1 VKLKVKLLL
10 SMIIVGIV
18 PALFVAGYASYRISG
33 FIESRQSEQMV
44 ADSQIAAEYLRDFL
58 DQRTR
63 DIRLLLANP
72 ILAQSLITDFD
83 YGDVDTLLTG
93 LVRDKDNPFS
103 FFMVTNQGGTCVS
116 ASEPRLIGGK
126 HAGEAWYRQT
136 LSRGTYCS
144 DWHEQP
150 DGSVLSQPPFG
161 GDYRYTIV
169 ISAAIPDADGGVLG
183 TLSAR
188 VKWQLV
194 QQWLEGRVKSFRALG
209 WESKSLT
216 VVRADGTV
224 IGHELGSKG
233 YGRKIRE
240 SLDDGSGN
248 MAYLEIRDRGFF
260 REASAGHATVYGF
273 ATADFGVFSWKV
285 LTSASEEEFFHVQK
299 EFLVAMVFV
308 CILCL
313 LVAVGLGLFTG
324 NGIVRP
330 LNRVVSM
337 LQGIATGEADLTAR
351 LPMVGKKG
359 KTGGK
364 GKPDEIGALSLAF
377 NTFIGNL
384 ERLILSIRGNAETIG
399 HASVNMDRIAGEMSG
414 GARQMSADLSD
425 VAGSS
430 GEMNANM
437 DAMATAIDESDR
449 LVGLMAESAE
459 TMTQSVGE
467 VASQSEMAR
476 EMTREAVAQAEL
488 ANTSVE
494 ALGKAA
500 GQITLVTETIK
511 EIADQ
516 TNLLALNATI
526 EAARAGEAG
535 KGFAVV
541 ADEIK
546 ALARQTAEA
555 TMEIKNRVD
564 GVQDSTA
571 QTVQVID
578 RISESSTRVSD
589 MVNTIAAAVE
599 MQSVASREITA
610 KAHDVSRSMQEGNG
624 HVTNASAVNAQVS
637 REIGSVKEAADDTA
651 HRCIEVG
658 GFAGEQKN
666 IGIVLQEAIS
676 RFKVATPF
684 FDIGKVKNA
693 HFDWKMGIETALQG
707 VRIMEP
713 GEVPGRGAC
722 AFGLWYA
729 SVDKAVAALPEYQAV
744 GTCHQEVHARAEAV
758 VALHA
763 RGNAEKARA
772 ELGRFEEARNALFEA
787 LDELYLCR

>member
-1 VKLKVKLLL
+1 MKLKVKLLL
-10 SMIIVGIV
+10 SMIIVGML

-72 ILAQSLITDFD
+72 ILGQSLITDFD

-103 FFMVTNQGGTCVS
+103 FFMVTNQGGSCVS
-116 ASEPRLIGGK
+116 ASDPHLIGGQ
-126 HAGEAWYRQT
+126 HADEAWYRQT

-150 DGSVLSQPPFG
+150 EGSVLSQPPFG

-216 VVRADGTV
+216 VMRADGTV

-233 YGRKIRE
+233 YGRMFQE
-240 SLDDGSGN
+240 SLDDGSEN
-248 MAYLEIRDRGFF
+248 MAYLEARDRGFF
-260 REASAGHATVYGF
+260 REVSAEHAMVYGF
-273 ATADFGVFSWKV
+273 ATADFSDFSWKV

-351 LPMVGKKG
+351 LPMGS
-359 KTGGK
+359 GK

-384 ERLILSIRGNAETIG
+384 ERLIRSIRGNAETIG

-414 GARQMSADLSD
+414 GARQMSADLGE
-425 VAGSS
+425 VASS
-430 GEMNANM
+430 SEVMNANM

-449 LVGLMAESAE
+449 LVGLMAESAR
-459 TMTQSVGE
+459 TMTASVKE
-467 VASQSEMAR
+467 VADQSEQAK

-555 TMEIKNRVD
+555 TLEIEDRVS
-564 GVQDSTA
+564 GVQDSTT

-578 RISESSTRVSD
+578 RITQSSTRVSD
-589 MVNTIAAAVE
+589 MVSTIATAVAL
-599 MQSVASREITA
+599 QADASREISA
-610 KAHDVSRSMQEGNG
+610 KADDVSRSMQEGNE
-624 HVTNASAVNAQVS
+624 HVTSASGVNALVS
-637 REIGSVKEAADDTA
+637 REIGSVKEAADGTS

-658 GFAGEQKN
+658 GFAGEQKA

-676 RFKVATPF
+676 RFRVTSPL
-684 FDIGKVKNA
+684 FDMGKVKNA

-707 VRIMEP
+707 IRTMEP
-713 GEVPGRGAC
+713 GEVPGHGAC
-722 AFGLWYA
+722 AFGRWYA
-729 SVDKAVAALPEYQAV
+729 SVDDSVAVLPQYRAV
-744 GTCHQEVHARAEAV
+744 GVCHQEVHTRAEAV
-758 VALHA
+758 VSLHA
-763 RGNAEKARA
+763 QGKAEEARA
-772 ELGRFEEARNALFEA
+772 EVARFEEARNALFEA

>member
-1 VKLKVKLLL
+1 MKLKVKLLL
-10 SMIIVGIV
+10 SMIIVGIL

-44 ADSQIAAEYLRDFL
+44 ADSRIAAEYLEEVL
-58 DQRTR
+58 DHRIR

-72 ILAQSLITDFD
+72 ILGQSLITDFD

-103 FFMVTNQGGTCVS
+103 FFMVTNQEGTCVS
-116 ASEPRLIGGK
+116 ASEPGLIGARHGE
-126 HAGEAWYRQT
+126 EAWYRQT
-136 LSRGTYCS
+136 LARGTYWS
-144 DWHEQP
+144 DWNEQP
-150 DGSVLSQPPFG
+150 EGSVLTQPPFG
-161 GDYRYTIV
+161 GDNRYTMV
-169 ISAAIPDADGGVLG
+169 IATVIHDADGGVLG

-194 QQWLEGRVKSFRALG
+194 QQWLEGRVSSFRDLG
-209 WESKSLT
+209 WATKSLT
-216 VVRADGTV
+216 VVRSDGTV
-224 IGHELGSKG
+224 IGHEEGSAG
-233 YGRKIRE
+233 YGRNIRE
-240 SLDDGSGN
+240 SLGEGSDN
-248 MAYLEIRDRGFF
+248 LNILETVGQGFF
-260 REASAGHATVYGF
+260 SDTTEGHATVYGF
-273 ATADFGVFSWKV
+273 ATADFGDFTWKV
-285 LTSASEEEFFHVQK
+285 LTSASEDEFFQVRQ
-299 EFLVAMVFV
+299 EFLVAMVVV
-308 CILCL
+308 CILCF

-351 LPMVGKKG
+351 LPMA
-359 KTGGK
+359 GGR

-384 ERLILSIRGNAETIG
+384 ERLVRSIRGNAETIG

-414 GARQMSADLSD
+414 GARQMSADLGE
-425 VAGSS
+425 VASSS
-430 GEMNANM
+430 GEMNASM

-449 LVGLMAESAE
+449 LVGLMAESAKS
-459 TMTQSVGE
+459 MTASVKE
-467 VASQSEMAR
+467 VAHQSEQAK

-555 TMEIKNRVD
+555 TLEIEDRVS
-564 GVQDSTA
+564 GVQDSTT

-578 RISESSTRVSD
+578 RITQSSTRVSD
-589 MVNTIAAAVE
+589 MVSTIASAVAL
-599 MQSVASREITA
+599 QADASREIVS
-610 KAHDVSRSMQEGNG
+610 KADDVSHSMQEGNK
-624 HVTNASAVNAQVS
+624 HVVSASGVNDLVS
-637 REIGSVKEAADDTA
+637 REIASVKGAADGTA

-658 GFAGEQKN
+658 GFAGEQKH
-666 IGIVLQEAIS
+666 IGIVLQEVIG
-676 RFKVATPF
+676 RFKVSAPPF
-684 FDIGKVKNA
+684 DMGKVKNA

-707 VRIMEP
+707 IRTMEP
-713 GEVPGRGAC
+713 GEVPGHAAC
-722 AFGLWYA
+722 AFGRWYA
-729 SVDKAVAALPEYQAV
+729 SVDDSVGVLPQYRAV
-744 GTCHQEVHARAEAV
+744 GACHEEVHTRAEAV
-758 VALHA
+758 VALHTQ
-763 RGNAEKARA
+763 GKTDEARA
-772 ELGRFEEARNALFEA
+772 ELARFEEARNALFET